1 MTLGKNWYK
10 SDRAR
15 LLFAILLNLA
25 FLAVLLLCFEVRFE
39 ENDDLTV
46 QKYLDGQTA
55 VKSPFVIY
63 INYFLARL
71 LIVLYNAS
79 GNALPMFSLLQYSML
94 LLSFTGLSWL
104 LFRRLELLPAA
115 AASLGILCF
124 FGADSY
130 LALTYTKTAG
140 IATAGGAG
148 LMLAG
153 AMEKGGV
160 KKWLPIVL
168 GAVLLLFAL
177 MMRDKEFA
185 ACAALMVPLGLW
197 ALGEKAREAPKGRK
211 LRSAA
216 SFLLPFV
223 LTAVLAGGLF
233 ISNELIWDN
242 SEYSGY
248 KEFNTQRSRFVDYNV
263 PEYEQMPEAYDSRGI
278 SEYDRDMFME
288 NCYERSVWTGETYEA
303 LADARDEMGAKPS
316 AGECLGIFLDRCLSS
331 FFIQKPIYGLLA
343 ALALWLAWGRRRLG
357 DYLCLG
363 LAFAVF
369 GLLYLYLIYQGR
381 YLVNRTDAGFFFAL
395 AVTLLWFL
403 NPQKARGEHVLCL
416 VLICLCLGL
425 GYRQNRDYS
434 YFYQGNILG
443 DDSADKAA
451 VEALIDDEH
460 LFLAEVDAL
469 NLTLYSPLETVPAGY
484 GDSIILMG
492 DWCENHP
499 MNNSTLAAYGIE
511 EPLRDVVNNDRV
523 CIISNDIETPLEF
536 IRRYFDPEARAE
548 LLEPL
553 SSETGMGI
561 YLILS

>member
-1 MTLGKNWYK
+1 MRLGKDWYK

-25 FLAVLLLCFEVRFE
+25 FLAVLMLCFEVRFE

-55 VKSPFVIY
+55 EKTPFVIY
-63 INYFLARL
+63 INYFLAKL
-71 LIVLYNAS
+71 LIGLYDLS
-79 GNALPMFSLLQYSML
+79 GNGLPMFSLLQYAML
-94 LLSFTGLSWL
+94 LLSFTGLSYM
-104 LFRRLELLPAA
+104 LFKRLNPLAAA
-115 AASLGILCF
+115 AASLGVLCF

-140 IATAGGAG
+140 IATVGGTT
-148 LMLAG
+148 LMLLG
-153 AMEKGGV
+153 SEENGV
-160 KKWLPIVL
+160 SKRRLPILL
-168 GAVLLLFAL
+168 GALLLLLGL

-185 ACAALMVPLGLW
+185 ACAALMLPLGL
-197 ALGEKAREAPKGRK
+197 AVFAERLSLAPAGGRLKAGV
-211 LRSAA
+211 L
-216 SFLLPFV
+216 FLLPFL
-223 LTAVLAGGLF
+223 LTLALAAGLF
-233 ISNELIWDN
+233 LGNELIWDN
-242 SEYSGY
+242 SSYSEY
-248 KEFNTQRSRFVDYNV
+248 KQFNAQRSRFVDYNV
-263 PEYEQMPEAYDSRGI
+263 PEYEQMPEVYESLGI
-278 SEYDRDMFME
+278 DEEMRDMFMV
-288 NCYERSVWTGETYEA
+288 NCYERSVWTGEAYET
-303 LADARDEMGAKPS
+303 LADARDRLVEKPS
-316 AGECLGIFLDRCLSS
+316 VGECLGVFLDRCLAA
-331 FFIQKPIYGLLA
+331 FFIQKPIYGLMA
-343 ALALWLAWGRRRLG
+343 ALILWLAWGRRGL
-357 DYLCLG
+357 LQILSVG
-363 LAFAVF
+363 LAFAF
-369 GLLYLYLIYQGR
+369 FLLIYLYLIRQGR
-381 YLVNRTDAGFFFAL
+381 FLVNRTDAGFFFAL
-395 AVTLLWFL
+395 AATLLWFL
-403 NPQKARGEHVLCL
+403 SPQKARGEHVLCL

-425 GYRQNRDYS
+425 GCRQNRDYC
-434 YFYQGNILG
+434 YFYRGNILG

-451 VEALIDDEH
+451 VEALIDDGH

>member
-1 MTLGKNWYK
+1 MSRFRFYILP
-10 SDRAR
+10 R
-15 LLFAILLNLA
+15 LL
-25 FLAVLLLCFEVRFE
+25 
-39 ENDDLTV
+39 
-46 QKYLDGQTA
+46 
-55 VKSPFVIY
+55 
-63 INYFLARL
+63 
-71 LIVLYNAS
+71 
-79 GNALPMFSLLQYSML
+79 
-94 LLSFTGLSWL
+94 
-104 LFRRLELLPAA
+104 
-115 AASLGILCF
+115 
-124 FGADSY
+124 
-130 LALTYTKTAG
+130 LALSVLAL
-140 IATAGGAG
+140 AAG
-148 LMLAG
+148 LF
-153 AMEKGGV
+153 
-160 KKWLPIVL
+160 L
-168 GAVLLLFAL
+168 G
-177 MMRDKEFA
+177 
-185 ACAALMVPLGLW
+185 
-197 ALGEKAREAPKGRK
+197 
-211 LRSAA
+211 
-216 SFLLPFV
+216 
-223 LTAVLAGGLF
+223 
-233 ISNELIWDN
+233 NELIWDN
-242 SEYSGY
+242 SSYSEY
-248 KEFNTQRSRFVDYNV
+248 KQFNAQRSRFVDYNV
-263 PEYEQMPEAYDSRGI
+263 PEYEQMPEVYESLGI
-278 SEYDRDMFME
+278 DENMRDMFMV
-288 NCYERSVWTGETYEA
+288 NCYERSVWTGEAYET
-303 LADARDEMGAKPS
+303 LAEARDQLVEKPS
-316 AGECLGIFLDRCLSS
+316 VGECLGVFLDRCLSS

-469 NLTLYSPLETVPAGY
+469 NLTLYSPLETVPAVY